1 MQRPSHSD
9 KNVPTKR
16 SSHVPRSTRSAG
28 ADAVLRALRVARN
41 TQNQSKNNT
50 PKVVHCKSI
59 GDTLTN
65 AAVQRDPAG
74 HPVPGLCPVMSA
86 VRHGK
91 VLHRGD
97 QPPLISES
105 VVEVLYGRRP

>member
-9 KNVPTKR
+9 KNMLTKR
-16 SSHVPRSTRSAG
+16 SSHMPRSTRSAG

-50 PKVVHCKSI
+50 PKVVYCKPI

-65 AAVQRDPAG
+65 AAVQRDAAG
-74 HPVPGLCPVMSA
+74 HPVPGLCPMMSA
-86 VRHGK
+86 ARQGK
-91 VLHRGD
+91 ALHRED